1 MPTQQQEIE
10 FSDLLNRHYPVINSI
25 CLRCCEGSAFY
36 FEELRQ
42 ECVLALWEEFSRYN
56 LSRFRGDSSES
67 TWINS
72 IAYHAAVHYL
82 RNPEHQELLP
92 LADQYG
98 LETLSSSEV
107 SDDWHLLDDITEQLN
122 HRERILLEHY
132 LNAYHFPGGHTPT
145 AEQVKTWHVPL
156 IEKLLKGLPEYNLS
170 YSLI

>member
-42 ECVLALWEEFSRYN
+42 ECVLTLWEEFSRYG

-67 TWINS
+67 TWIKS
-72 IAYHAAVHYL
+72 IAYHAVVHYL
-82 RNPEHQELLP
+82 RNPEHQELLS

-107 SDDWHLLDDITEQLN
+107 SDDWHLLDEITEQLN

-132 LNAYHFPGGHTPT
+132 LNEDSYCTIAL
-145 AEQVKTWHVPL
+145 AEGITEDNARKRMSR
-156 IEKLLKGLPEYNLS
+156 LLAKIKKMVLKS
-170 YSLI
+170 S